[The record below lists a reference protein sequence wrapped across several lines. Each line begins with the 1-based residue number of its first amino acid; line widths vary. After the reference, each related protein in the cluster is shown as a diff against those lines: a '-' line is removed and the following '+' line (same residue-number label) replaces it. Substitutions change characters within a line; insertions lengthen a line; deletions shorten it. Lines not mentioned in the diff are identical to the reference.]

1 MNIRALTGFLDPGW
15 PLDPRR
21 IDGLAA
27 CLTALRAQLAD
38 SGYTVQ
44 SLRLATPPPSRM
56 SRAVPPAQRP
66 NLARQ
71 LEAECF
77 AHGIDYA
84 ALGPALP
91 NEPEG
96 YAVVPDVLRAAENL
110 FASGSFA
117 DPKGGLSISA
127 AQACAQVIT
136 EAAVISPD
144 GFANL
149 RFAALANVPSGAPFF
164 PAAYHEPEMLP
175 AFAIAAEGAELAV
188 DALHNVPSLAV
199 ARRRLTG
206 MVEAHAAALTRSAQ
220 RVAAEH
226 EVRFLGIDFSL
237 APFPEHTRSLGA
249 ALESFGLPAVGLA
262 GTAAAAAFLTD
273 CLEQAQFLRTGF
285 CGLLLPPLEDDTL
298 GRRAAEGSLTVK
310 DLLLYSTVCGTGLDT
325 IPLPG
330 DTKPEAITAVLLD
343 LGALALRLGKPL
355 TARLLPIPGKAAGD
369 KVHFDFAYF
378 ADSQV
383 MSLSAQPLTG
393 LLGGSGTLDL
403 GLRLP
408 RTVT

>member
-1 MNIRALTGFLDPGW
+1 MNVRALTGFLDPGW

-27 CLTALRAQLAD
+27 CLTALRAQLTD

-56 SRAVPPAQRP
+56 SHSVPPAERP
-66 NLARQ
+66 DLARQ

-77 AHGIDYA
+77 AHGIDYG

-96 YAVVPDVLRAAENL
+96 YAAVPDVLRATENV
-110 FASGSFA
+110 FASALFA
-117 DPKGGLSISA
+117 DPIGGLSISA
-127 AQACAQVIT
+127 ALACAQAIT
-136 EAAVISPD
+136 KAAVISPD

-149 RFAALANVPSGAPFF
+149 RFAALANVPPGAPFF
-164 PAAYHEPEMLP
+164 PAAYHEPGTLP
-175 AFAIAAEGAELAV
+175 AFAIAVEGAELAV
-188 DALHNVPSLAV
+188 DALHEVPSLAV

-206 MVEAHAAALTRSAQ
+206 MVEAHAAALARSALF
-220 RVAAEH
+220 VAADH
-226 EVRFLGIDFSL
+226 EARFLGIDFSL

-273 CLEQAQFLRTGF
+273 CLERAQFLRTGF

-298 GRRAAEGSLTVK
+298 GRRAAEGILTVK
-310 DLLLYSTVCGTGLDT
+310 DLLLYSAVCGTGLDT

-330 DTKPEAITAVLLD
+330 DTKPEAIAAVLLD

-355 TARLLPIPGKAAGD
+355 TARLLPIPGKVAGD

-378 ADSQV
+378 TDSQV

-393 LLGGSGTLDL
+393 LLAGSGTLDL
-403 GLRLP
+403 GPRLP
-408 RTVT
+408 DTAA